1 MKKKDGRMFR
11 LRRGEKVRHEID
23 MTEGPILP
31 KILAFSGPLIL
42 TGILQLLYNAAD
54 VIVVGN
60 YAGHEALA
68 AVSST
73 GSLINLLV
81 NVFMGLSVGASVVIA
96 RYYGARDV
104 VSLRKAEHT
113 AMTMA
118 LIMGVAVGIFGFLAA
133 RPMLQLM
140 DSPEDV
146 IDGAALY
153 VRIYF
158 LGMPANMLY
167 NFGAGVLRAV
177 GDTKRPM
184 YYLIVAGMINV
195 LLNLLLVIV
204 FHLDVAGVAIATVAS
219 QVISAVLVLLC
230 LFRSRSVIH
239 LSLQE
244 CRIDRKSMREIVR
257 IGLPAGLQGSLFSI
271 SNVLIQSSVNSFGSL
286 VVAGNGVAA
295 NLEGFVYTSM
305 NAQHQA
311 AMTFASQ
318 NYGAGKADRVRKTLW
333 CCLGSVTV
341 IGLVMGL
348 LFRLFGPQLMS
359 LYNSEPEVIANGL
372 VRMDIIMPTY
382 FLCGLMDVMV
392 GELRGIGFS
401 VMPMIVSLT
410 GACLLRIVWI
420 LTVFAADHSLTVL
433 YLSYPVSWFV
443 TFAIHFLCYCTA
455 GRKRLRQ
462 LEEQA
467 A

>member
-1 MKKKDGRMFR
+1 MHLKRMAF
-11 LRRGEKVRHEID
+11 GKRHEMD
-23 MTEGPILP
+23 MTEGPLLP

-60 YAGHEALA
+60 YAGHAALA

-96 RYYGARDV
+96 RKYGARDIPGM
-104 VSLRKAEHT
+104 RRAEHT

-118 LIMGVAVGIFGFLAA
+118 LIMGVCVGIAGFLLA
-133 RPMLQLM
+133 RPLLQLM
-140 DSPEDV
+140 DSPPDV

-167 NFGAGVLRAV
+167 NFGAATLRAV

-184 YYLIVAGMINV
+184 YYLMISGLVNV

-219 QVISAVLVLLC
+219 QVISMVLVLLC
-230 LFRSRSVIH
+230 LLRSHGVTQLVLRDCRVDKA
-239 LSLQE
+239 SLLE
-244 CRIDRKSMREIVR
+244 MIR

-271 SNVLIQSSVNSFGSL
+271 SNVLIQSSVNAFGSL
-286 VVAGNGVAA
+286 VVAGNGVAS
-295 NLEGFVYTSM
+295 NLEGFVYTAM

-311 AMTFASQ
+311 DMTFASQ
-318 NYGAGKADRVRKTLW
+318 NFGAGKYDRVRKTML
-333 CCLGSVTV
+333 CCLGIVSATGLLM
-341 IGLVMGL
+341 GLVMRGFGEPL
-348 LFRLFGPQLMS
+348 LG
-359 LYNSEPEVIANGL
+359 LYNRDPQVIANGMIRL
-372 VRMDIIMPTY
+372 GIIMPTY
-382 FLCGLMDVMV
+382 FLCGMMDVMV
-392 GELRGIGFS
+392 GQLRGIGYS

-420 LTVFAADHSLTVL
+420 LTVFAARPELTVL
-433 YLSYPVSWFV
+433 YLSYPVSWGV
-443 TFAIHFLCYCTA
+443 TFAAHLICYLTIGERHLRKLKRAAEA
-455 GRKRLRQ
+455 G
-462 LEEQA
+462 
-467 A
+467 

>member
-1 MKKKDGRMFR
+1 MFR
-11 LRRGEKVRHEID
+11 RRESSRPKPGID
-23 MTEGPILP
+23 MTEGPLLP

-96 RYYGARDV
+96 RHYGARDIV
-104 VSLRKAEHT
+104 AMRKAEHT
-113 AMTMA
+113 AMTLA
-118 LIMGVAVGIFGFLAA
+118 LFMGVGVGIFGFLMAK
-133 RPMLQLM
+133 PLLQLM
-140 DSPEDV
+140 ESPPDV
-146 IDGAALY
+146 IDGASLY

-167 NFGAGVLRAV
+167 NFGAATLRAV

-184 YYLIVAGMINV
+184 YYLMIAGLVNV

-219 QVISAVLVLLC
+219 QVVSMILVLLC
-230 LFRSRSVIH
+230 LLRTRGVTQ
-239 LSLQE
+239 LNLRE
-244 CRIDRKSMREIVR
+244 CRIDRKSLGAIIR

-271 SNVLIQSSVNSFGSL
+271 SNVLIQYSVNSFGSL
-286 VVAGNGVAA
+286 VVAGNGVAS
-295 NLEGFVYTSM
+295 NIEGFVYTAM

-318 NYGAGKADRVRKTLW
+318 NLGAGKIDRVKKSLW
-333 CCLGSVTV
+333 CCLGTVTV
-341 IGLVMGL
+341 IGLGMGL
-348 LFRLFGPQLMS
+348 VIWAFGAPLMS

-372 VRMDIIMPTY
+372 IRMSIIMPTY
-382 FLCGLMDVMV
+382 FICGLMDVMV
-392 GELRGIGFS
+392 GQLRGIGYS

-420 LTVFAADHSLTVL
+420 MTLFASNHTLTML

-443 TFAIHFLCYCTA
+443 TFVCHLGCYLLIA
-455 GRKRLRQ
+455 RKKLNQ
-462 LEEQA
+462 MTPQP
-467 A
+467 

>member
-1 MKKKDGRMFR
+1 MFR
-11 LRRGEKVRHEID
+11 LRRGGKVRHEID

-104 VSLRKAEHT
+104 ISLRKAEHT
-113 AMTMA
+113 AMTLA
-118 LIMGVAVGIFGFLAA
+118 LFMGVGVGLFGFLAA
-133 RPMLQLM
+133 RPLLQMM

-167 NFGAGVLRAV
+167 NFGAGVLRAI

-184 YYLIVAGMINV
+184 YYLIVAGLINV

-219 QVISAVLVLLC
+219 QVISAALVLLC

-239 LSLQE
+239 LNLQE
-244 CRIDRKSMREIVR
+244 CRIDRKSMREIIR

-286 VVAGNGVAA
+286 VVAGNGVAC
-295 NLEGFVYTSM
+295 NIEGFVYTSM

-318 NYGAGKADRVRKTLW
+318 NYGAGKADRVRKVLW
-333 CCLGSVTV
+333 CCLGTVTV
-341 IGLVMGL
+341 IGLGMGL
-348 LFRLFGPQLMS
+348 LFRLLGPDLMS

-372 VRMDIIMPTY
+372 IRMDIIMPTY

-392 GELRGIGFS
+392 GQLRGIGFS
-401 VMPMIVSLT
+401 VMPMVVSLT

-420 LTVFAADHSLTVL
+420 LTVFAQDHSLTIL

-443 TFAIHFLCYCTA
+443 TFAIHFLCYHFA

-462 LEEQA
+462 IEEQA

>member
-1 MKKKDGRMFR
+1 
-11 LRRGEKVRHEID
+11 
-23 MTEGPILP
+23 MTEGPLLP
-31 KILAFSGPLIL
+31 KILAFSGPLVL

-73 GSLINLLV
+73 GALINLLV

-96 RYYGARDV
+96 RNYGARDV
-104 VSLRKAEHT
+104 QAMRKAEHT
-113 AMTMA
+113 AMTIA
-118 LIMGVAVGIFGFLAA
+118 LYMGVGVGIFGFFAA
-133 RPMLQLM
+133 RPLLRLM
-140 DSPEDV
+140 DSPPDV

-167 NFGAGVLRAV
+167 NFGAATMRAV

-184 YYLIVAGMINV
+184 YYLMLAGMVNV

-219 QVISAVLVLLC
+219 QVVSMVLVLLC
-230 LFRSRSVIH
+230 LFRTRGVTQ
-239 LSLQE
+239 LNLQE
-244 CRIDRKSMREIVR
+244 CRIDGRSLKEIVR

-286 VVAGNGVAA
+286 VVAGNGVAS
-295 NLEGFVYTSM
+295 NIEGFVYTAM

-311 AMTFASQ
+311 DMTFASQ
-318 NYGAGKADRVRKTLW
+318 NFGAGRADRVRKTLW
-333 CCLGSVTV
+333 CCLGIVTV
-341 IGLVMGL
+341 TGLAMGL
-348 LFRLFGPQLMS
+348 LIWLFGAPLMG
-359 LYNSEPEVIANGL
+359 LYNSDPRVISNGL
-372 VRMDIIMPTY
+372 IRMGIIMPTY
-382 FLCGLMDVMV
+382 FICGLMDVMV
-392 GELRGIGFS
+392 GQLRGVGYA

-420 LTVFAADHSLTVL
+420 LTVFTQWHTLTVL
-433 YLSYPVSWFV
+433 YMSYPVSWFV
-443 TFAIHFLCYCTA
+443 TFAIHLLCYLLIA
-455 GRKRLRQ
+455 RKKIDRLARP
-462 LEEQA
+462 A
-467 A
+467 SGAV

>member
-1 MKKKDGRMFR
+1 MFR
-11 LRRGEKVRHEID
+11 LKRGEKVRHEID

-104 VSLRKAEHT
+104 ISLRKAEHT

-118 LIMGVAVGIFGFLAA
+118 LVMGVGVGIFGFLAA

-167 NFGAGVLRAV
+167 NFGAGVLRAI

-195 LLNLLLVIV
+195 LLNLLLVII

-219 QVISAVLVLLC
+219 QVISAVPVLLC

-239 LSLQE
+239 LNLQE
-244 CRIDRKSMREIVR
+244 CRIDRKSACEIIR

-286 VVAGNGVAA
+286 VVAGNGVAS
-295 NLEGFVYTSM
+295 NIEGFVYTSM

-348 LFRLFGPQLMS
+348 VFRLFGPQLMS

-372 VRMDIIMPTY
+372 IRMDIIMPTY

-420 LTVFAADHSLTVL
+420 LTVFAMDHSLTVL

-443 TFAIHFLCYCTA
+443 TFAIHFLCYQIA